1 MLARPGVPAV
11 IVGARNAAHVDD
23 HRRLFE
29 FDLVADDLAEIEEA
43 LEGAARP
50 TGDTYAWE
58 RGGAW

>member
-1 MLARPGVPAV
+1 MLSRPGVPAV

-29 FDLVADDLAEIEEA
+29 FDLVADDLAQIEEA